1 MIIKYLLVINIIG
14 FLICCLDKIK
24 AIKHKYRISEITL
37 LLICLIGG
45 CFGFLLG
52 MILTCHKIRKNKFKI
67 LIPIM
72 ILIWLIL
79 LNYI

>member
-24 AIKHKYRISEITL
+24 AIKHKYRVPEITL

-52 MILTCHKIRKNKFKI
+52 MVLIRHKIRKIKFKI
-67 LIPIM
+67 IVPIT
-72 ILIWLIL
+72 IVIWIL
-79 LNYI
+79 LFNYI